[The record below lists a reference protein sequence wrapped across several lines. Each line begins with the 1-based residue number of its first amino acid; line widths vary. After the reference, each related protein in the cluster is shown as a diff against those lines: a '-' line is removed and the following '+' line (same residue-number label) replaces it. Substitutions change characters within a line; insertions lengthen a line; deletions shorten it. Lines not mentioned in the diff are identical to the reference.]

1 MEGGFEM
8 RRSLFAVALALLIAS
23 AVPALLD
30 AQAAFPRLTAVTPD
44 AGKAGDTFTVEG
56 ENLAAPGVKELY
68 ITDGKTDVKTSIVDQ
83 SETAIKFTLPGDTK
97 PGRFSLM
104 ILTGGSDPKLIEQ
117 PVKVT
122 VES

>member
-8 RRSLFAVALALLIAS
+8 RRSLFAVALVLLMAS

-30 AQAAFPRLTAVTPD
+30 AQAAFPRLTAVNPD
-44 AGKAGDTFTVEG
+44 VGKVGDTLTVEG
-56 ENLAAPGVKELY
+56 ENLAAPGVTGLFL
-68 ITDGKTDVKTSIVDQ
+68 TDGKTDFKTVIVDQ
-83 SETAIKFTLPGDTK
+83 NATAIKFKLPGDAK

-122 VES
+122 VET

>member
-8 RRSLFAVALALLIAS
+8 RSSLFAVALVLLIAS
-23 AVPALLD
+23 AVPVLLD
-30 AQAAFPRLTAVTPD
+30 GQAPFPRLTAVTPD
-44 AGKAGDTFTVEG
+44 TGKIGDTLTVEG
-56 ENLAAPGVKELY
+56 ENLASPGVKALY
-68 ITDGKTDVKTSIVDQ
+68 LTDGKTDFKTDILDQ
-83 SETAIKFTLPGDTK
+83 NATAIKFKVPGDAK